1 MHLIS
6 TYFFPSPRPSG
17 IVNEEKI
24 NSWVSNL
31 GTTSSCNWNNMTLFE
46 DCRPWQNAISSKNSG
61 KSVTDWLILIDV
73 YWISLKQTCIESRLW
88 RMVSFHCRLLFIT
101 LTRNYEA
108 SSLRII
114 LTVFICSFSN
124 LRFSLNAVLNVSL
137 FTQTEKILSYVYV
150 WLDSIF
156 LEVEIPAE
164 LCFIKALLVVLSL
177 FFGVVRGLQ

>member
-1 MHLIS
+1 
-6 TYFFPSPRPSG
+6 
-17 IVNEEKI
+17 
-24 NSWVSNL
+24 
-31 GTTSSCNWNNMTLFE
+31 
-46 DCRPWQNAISSKNSG
+46 
-61 KSVTDWLILIDV
+61 
-73 YWISLKQTCIESRLW
+73 
-88 RMVSFHCRLLFIT
+88 MVSFHCRLLFIT

-177 FFGVVRGLQ
+177 FFLGGTRPSVTSGKIKMRDCFVLKGRRMKNFSFSLTLSFFDFLRAFFSSA